1 MSNSNYL
8 FKLLPFLKNILP
20 KKILDSIILSISK
33 KKMSRLEITSTIGC
47 AMMCDYCPQTLIKLE
62 TRKNNLKRKLEMS
75 DFVKFMSKV
84 PIDTQI
90 HWSGY
95 SEPLAHEDFPKFV
108 KFLKDKNYKQ
118 LISTTMFGRRE
129 TEIFMSKFKGFRSVT
144 FHLPDDKNLMKLKVT
159 DRYMYNLENAI
170 RFQAAQI
177 KDEVYFLVFGKN
189 FHPKIELL
197 LKKLVNENVINEKS
211 IEVRKHLHS
220 RASSIDTSN
229 LSENVEEKNNNE
241 PVDFKSKTK
250 KFYCGHA
257 RLNQGVLIP
266 NGDIN
271 LCCHDY
277 SLSSN
282 IGNLHTDSL
291 NDIYKQK
298 IIFNNGFSDGNHDT
312 CKKCEYYKSF

>member
-1 MSNSNYL
+1 M
-8 FKLLPFLKNILP
+8 
-20 KKILDSIILSISK
+20 
-33 KKMSRLEITSTIGC
+33 
-47 AMMCDYCPQTLIKLE
+47 
-62 TRKNNLKRKLEMS
+62 
-75 DFVKFMSKV
+75 
-84 PIDTQI
+84 
-90 HWSGY
+90 
-95 SEPLAHEDFPKFV
+95 
-108 KFLKDKNYKQ
+108 
-118 LISTTMFGRRE
+118 
-129 TEIFMSKFKGFRSVT
+129 
-144 FHLPDDKNLMKLKVT
+144 
-159 DRYMYNLENAI
+159 
-170 RFQAAQI
+170 
-177 KDEVYFLVFGKN
+177 
-189 FHPKIELL
+189 L

-298 IIFNNGFSDGNHDT
+298 IILNNGFSDGNHDT